1 MNSVDPKDQPLKIS
15 LKRFLLILGTAL
27 FCLLMP
33 LNGLLLGA
41 QHEVQVEFSFDVNA
55 LPNKQIA
62 GYRLY
67 MEGQEVCNTGPV
79 DPQNI
84 TCMVTAEDGT
94 YDFTLATRY
103 DDDSLS
109 PQSAAF
115 PFTITTEA
123 PPPPVITLAGATP
136 QIVEQ
141 GSAYI
146 ELGATATDVTPG
158 DLTGALVIDAS
169 AVETTTVGS
178 YLVTYNVTDGAG
190 NPAVQVTRTVM
201 VVIDELSHVTILDAW
216 AVDGSYATQDA
227 IFNVSAGTDRIVLVG
242 LSAEK
247 NGNGPIAVTSVS
259 LGDQELT
266 EVFDFT
272 VGSSGAYHNLHW
284 LGYLLESE
292 IAARSGS
299 ELTVTYANQ
308 PSNPFDEPK
317 IHYASYEHVDQT
329 TPIGDSDSN
338 FSTNAS
344 SLQLINALTAGD
356 GDKIVGLNVL
366 GQHYVPGL
374 STSGHTEETD
384 SIGANNGH
392 TSAAY
397 HRTATTSVTENPTFT
412 SATATRMAVSAVVL
426 KAAGDV
432 GTTPVPVIANAAADP
447 TSGEAPFSVI
457 LNGNGS
463 RGPIT
468 GYSWIFGDGNIA
480 NGISTT
486 HLYQA
491 VGTYT
496 ATLTVTAADGTTD
509 NDTVVITVNEPPPPP
524 VASISPQSAA
534 GVAPFTIQFDGNNCT
549 GTINSYSWSFGDGVG
564 GSGQSAS
571 HTYQTPGTYTATL
584 TVAGAGTTST
594 DDVAIE
600 VTAPPVAPT
609 ASITCFNCAGD
620 APITVQ
626 FDGSGSTSPQP
637 PIESYHWDLGGGV
650 SANEAVESHT
660 FTNPGTYNIKLT
672 VTDSLGLTGTKTI
685 PVVVS
690 SPPEEENQPPVS
702 SFTFSTLSGEDPL
715 ALTFDGSGAS
725 DPDGTIEAYNWD
737 FGDGSSATG
746 VTVEH
751 SYTEAADYTV
761 TLQVRDDGGETGSA
775 STLITVLAEDE
786 SLFLYELGELEISHE
801 WLSVTFNQPFEEPII
816 VFGPPPSNDPDPIT
830 VRVRNVTR
838 EGFEVRLQ
846 EWDYQDGT
854 HLPEI
859 VNFFV
864 VEQGVYDLPDG
875 TKVEAGMFTGTNSF
889 QTFLLEQPQDGVPVI
904 LTQVTS
910 ENKPNAVTGRVRRTG
925 SASFQYKLQEQE
937 STKNKHAPETVHY
950 IAWQPGSGLLPGDLY
965 YETAIT
971 SDSIKHNW
979 VELHF
984 ETDFAEPPLFLADMQ
999 SQDGG
1004 DTSTI
1009 RTQSITNGSVQI
1021 KIEEEQSRDSETN
1034 HTSETAGYIVFG
1046 FPSN

>member
-15 LKRFLLILGTAL
+15 LKRYLLILGTAL

-94 YDFTLATRY
+94 YDFTLAVRY

-123 PPPPVITLAGATP
+123 PPPPVITLAGANP

-141 GSAYI
+141 DSAYI

-374 STSGHTEETD
+374 STSGHTEETE

-491 VGTYT
+491 AGTYT

-509 NDTVVITVNEPPPPP
+509 NDTVVITVSEPPPPP

-650 SANEAVESHT
+650 SANEAVVSHI

-737 FGDGSSATG
+737 FGDGTSAISMSVDHTFAEVG
-746 VTVEH
+746 E
-751 SYTEAADYTV
+751 YEV
-761 TLQVRDDGGETGSA
+761 TLQVTDDEGESA
-775 STLITVLAEDE
+775 VFSKTVSVQAEEEIDLFIEITEIQIDSNWTPVLF
-786 SLFLYELGELEISHE
+786 SKP
-801 WLSVTFNQPFEEPII
+801 FNDPVVI
-816 VFGPPPSNDPDPIT
+816 VGPPGFEDSDPAT
-830 VRVRNVTR
+830 VRIRNLTQS
-838 EGFEVRLQ
+838 GFEVRIQ
-846 EWDYQDGT
+846 EWDYLDDSHVYET
-854 HLPEI
+854 VSFI
-859 VNFFV
+859 VIDK
-864 VEQGVYDLPDG
+864 GVYTLENG
-875 TKVEAGMFTGTNSF
+875 TKIEAGSFTGTSIYKGVSLQ
-889 QTFLLEQPQDGVPVI
+889 QTYNFKPVI
-904 LTQVTS
+904 LAQVITDQDQD
-910 ENKPNAVTGRVRRTG
+910 AVAGRIRNV
-925 SASFQYKLQEQE
+925 SQSSFEFKLQEQE
-937 STKNKHAPETVHY
+937 TTKTTHANETIGY
-950 IAWQPGSGLLPGDLY
+950 IAWEPGTGNLGGLDYEVGSSGKY
-965 YETAIT
+965 V
-971 SDSIKHNW
+971 KHTW
-979 VELHF
+979 YS
-984 ETDFAEPPLFLADMQ
+984 P
-999 SQDGG
+999 
-1004 DTSTI
+1004 STI
-1009 RTQSITNGSVQI
+1009 SNTDELMSCSSHRNGL
-1021 KIEEEQSRDSETN
+1021 RN
-1034 HTSETAGYIVFG
+1034 RML
-1046 FPSN
+1046 